1 MDNKNSKKAYYI
13 VWYTDN
19 DGQKDYETYS
29 IIQAKD
35 LKEANE
41 MAFQIAGDY
50 VISVEPYN
58 P

>member
-1 MDNKNSKKAYYI
+1 MEPKKSKQAYYI
-13 VWYTDN
+13 VWFTDDN
-19 DGQKDYETYS
+19 GQEEYETYT